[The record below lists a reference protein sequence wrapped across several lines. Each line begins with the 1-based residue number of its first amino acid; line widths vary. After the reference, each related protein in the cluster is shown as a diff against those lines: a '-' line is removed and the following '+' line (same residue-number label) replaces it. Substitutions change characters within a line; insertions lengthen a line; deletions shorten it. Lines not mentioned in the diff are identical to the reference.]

1 MTVLTRDQVDREIS
15 ERTAELEALAAA
27 LVELDT
33 HPGIEHVRR
42 YPPTGV
48 TADRWVAVE
57 SALARMWD
65 GLRGMTSIMDA
76 VHALR
81 ARRSKPDQADVDE
94 LTRLL
99 RERPLTVSPDGESLD
114 RPVGG
119 GLGPAVERVGLADTA
134 DRIRAAYPAVAEFLA
149 AVDEIGSR
157 VATGLAP
164 YIKRLDELGATV
176 PEELTDFLALSA
188 TDPLSFT
195 ADDVA
200 ARLTAIARGV
210 ELQVAQRAEDA
221 FLQANWPDSMAT
233 TGAQIDMLREALQQC
248 AHARAHAER
257 SVLTSPLPVP
267 LDPEPDL
274 RDRLRSLTEPDPS
287 ALRSLRDRIAA
298 ALQDARENEELA
310 RGLLDRR
317 SELNG
322 RLKAYQA
329 KAARL
334 GIGED
339 RDLLAS
345 SAIAAGLLA
354 RKPCDLRAVTRAVA
368 DYQRLIAQK
377 RGAR

>member
-1 MTVLTRDQVDREIS
+1 MTALTRDQVDREIS
-15 ERTAELEALAAA
+15 ERTAELEAWAAA
-27 LVELDT
+27 LVKLDT
-33 HPGIEHVRR
+33 HPGLEHVRR
-42 YPPTGV
+42 YPPRGR

-57 SALARMWD
+57 SALAQMWD
-65 GLRGMTSIMDA
+65 GLRWMTSIMDA

-81 ARRSKPDQADVDE
+81 ARRSKPDQTDVDE

-99 RERPLTVSPDGESLD
+99 RERPLTVSPEGDSLD
-114 RPVGG
+114 RPVVG
-119 GLGPAVERVGLADTA
+119 GLPPAVERVGLADTA
-134 DRIRAAYPAVAEFLA
+134 DRIRAVYPAVAEFLA
-149 AVDEIGSR
+149 AVDEIGTK

-164 YIKRLDELGATV
+164 YLTRLDELGAKF
-176 PEELTDFLALSA
+176 PEELTDFLAVSA

-195 ADDVA
+195 ADDVH
-200 ARLTAIARGV
+200 ARLSAISREIEIQV
-210 ELQVAQRAEDA
+210 EQRAEDA
-221 FLQANWPDSMAT
+221 FLQANWSDSMAT
-233 TGAQIDMLREALQQC
+233 TGVQIDLLREALEQ
-248 AHARAHAER
+248 AGRARAHAER

-267 LDPEPDL
+267 PDPEPDL
-274 RDRLRSLTEPDPS
+274 RDRLRSLTEPDS
-287 ALRSLRDRIAA
+287 AALRSLRDRIAA
-298 ALQDARENEELA
+298 ALQDARDSEDLA

-354 RKPCDLRAVTRAVA
+354 RKPCDLRAVTLAVN
-368 DYQRLIAQK
+368 DYQHLIAQK
-377 RGAR
+377 RGC

>member
-1 MTVLTRDQVDREIS
+1 MTVLTRDQVDREIF
-15 ERTAELEALAAA
+15 ERTAELEVLAAA
-27 LVELDT
+27 LVGLDT

-42 YPPTGV
+42 YPPRGI

-57 SALARMWD
+57 SALGQMWD
-65 GLRGMTSIMDA
+65 GLRAMTSILDA
-76 VHALR
+76 VHAVR
-81 ARRSKPDQADVDE
+81 ARRAKPDQTDVDE

-99 RERPLTVSPDGESLD
+99 RERPLTVSPEGSSLD
-114 RPVGG
+114 RPVVG
-119 GLGPAVERVGLADTA
+119 GLGPAAERVGLADTA
-134 DRIRAAYPAVAEFLA
+134 DRIRAAYPPVAEFLA
-149 AVDEIGSR
+149 AVDEIGSK

-164 YIKRLDELGATV
+164 YIKRLDELGVTV
-176 PEELTDFLALSA
+176 PEELADLLAVSA

-195 ADDVA
+195 AHDVQ

-210 ELQVAQRAEDA
+210 ELQEAQRAEDA
-221 FLQANWPDSMAT
+221 VLQANWSESMAT
-233 TGAQIDMLREALQQC
+233 TGAQIDMLREVLQQS
-248 AHARAHAER
+248 AHVRAHAER

-274 RDRLRSLTEPDPS
+274 RDRLRSLTEPDSS

-298 ALQDARENEELA
+298 ALKNARESEELA

-354 RKPCDLRAVTRAVA
+354 RKPCDLRAVTCAVN
-368 DYQRLIAQK
+368 DYQRLITQK
-377 RGAR
+377 RGAT